1 VLTDADM
8 LEAEVKRAMI
18 AQAARSVLLVDRTKL
33 SARGQ
38 NAIVPAHE
46 ISTVLTHGVQP
57 LELAPLQPPG
67 VSVRM
72 VDRPDR

>member
-1 VLTDADM
+1 VLTDADV

-18 AQAARSVLLVDRTKL
+18 AQAERSVLLIDRSKL

-38 NAIVPAHE
+38 NAIAHASA
-46 ISTVLTHGVQP
+46 ISTVLTYGIAP
-57 LELAPLQPPG
+57 LELAPVQPAG

-72 VDRPDR
+72 VDRD